1 MNIVAN
7 ALLPVFLTLLVGY
20 FAAWHHDIEGKA
32 ADVLNRMVITYTLPL
47 GLFAGTVT
55 TPRGDFAVDVRLGAI
70 LLVGM
75 VVPFAAT
82 LLVSRHLFRRS
93 LAASTLQA
101 MAVGLPAIPFVGL
114 PVLGAAFGAA
124 PATATVAVGSLM
136 TNLVMVP
143 LGLILLG
150 IATRASQVDLA
161 PQSVAAIVLAS
172 VQQPMVWAP
181 LLGFLLVL
189 GGVVL
194 PDPLIR
200 SINLL
205 GSATAG
211 VALFASGI
219 VLRAQRPTF
228 SLAIAASV
236 VGRLMVVP
244 GTAFAALTAIGLQS
258 RLRSYPVVSLALP
271 CAVIIV
277 IFASRYRVAERESA
291 SVLLYSYIASAL
303 TLALAIAGT
312 R

>member
-47 GLFAGTVT
+47 GLFAGTVA
-55 TPRGDFAVDVRLGAI
+55 TPRGDFAVDLRLAAI
-70 LLVGM
+70 LVVGM
-75 VVPFAAT
+75 VAPFAAT
-82 LLVSRHLFRRS
+82 LVIARRLCRRS
-93 LAASTLQA
+93 LAVSTLQA

-114 PVLGAAFGAA
+114 PVLGAAFGPT
-124 PATATVAVGSLM
+124 PAVAIVAVGSLV
-136 TNLVMVP
+136 TNLVMIP

-150 IATRASQVDLA
+150 VATRAPLTETAA
-161 PQSVAAIVLAS
+161 PSIASIVLAS

-181 LLGFLLVL
+181 LLGFVLVL
-189 GGVVL
+189 AGITL
-194 PDPLIR
+194 PAPLIR
-200 SINLL
+200 SIDLL

-219 VLRAQRPTF
+219 VLRAQRPAF

-236 VGRLMVVP
+236 IGRLLVVP
-244 GTAFAALTAIGLQS
+244 AVAFAGLTAIGLQS

-277 IFASRYRVAERESA
+277 IFAARFRVAERESA
-291 SVLLYSYIASAL
+291 SVLLYSYVASAL
-303 TLALAIAGT
+303 TLALAIAST